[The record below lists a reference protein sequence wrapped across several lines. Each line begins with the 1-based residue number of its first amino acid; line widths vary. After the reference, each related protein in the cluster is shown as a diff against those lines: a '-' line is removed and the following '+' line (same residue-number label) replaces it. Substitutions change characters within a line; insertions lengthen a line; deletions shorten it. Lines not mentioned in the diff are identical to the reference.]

1 VFISVIIFLPLFAYV
16 SYNNSIATKTVDPHE
31 QYSISDVHLSPA
43 DSLGQ
48 ISEEQKASALHNK
61 ISTAVAVKLKPTKI
75 SSKASDTEV
84 DLTDVLHTSSV
95 TSSLQNIN
103 GTMLNIKMP
112 VLGAIP
118 TNGIQPLYGI
128 KHTVFMKNYI
138 HNYIY

>member
-1 VFISVIIFLPLFAYV
+1 MFISVIIFLPLFAYV

-84 DLTDVLHTSSV
+84 DLTDVLHTSS
-95 TSSLQNIN
+95 SLQNIN